1 MASKLPTLPDNS
13 NDLLYIK
20 RVVKGTQKC
29 CGYKKEYLVKSLT
42 TMEQGFIVCKVCTG
56 IMRQPTLYKGVATCL
71 MCSENPNE
79 LIEVNVVQDSVA
91 ALEIKCPL
99 LRNCKWKGKLS
110 EAETH
115 LNTCITFL
123 IECSD
128 CKQIFPRGDTDKHKA
143 ILCPLRLV
151 DCEYCSSRSGPSK
164 DLERHYQ
171 VCPDYPIDCP
181 NGCGSKLHRNTMATH
196 RSECELEEVTCPFS
210 EYGCMANPVLRKD
223 LLAHKKEFVVEHQYI
238 SFVGMSERINK
249 LEKEST
255 EIIWKLKTMK
265 QLDGVEW
272 EIQIPSTGNFK
283 QIPFY
288 VNNYKLRIYI
298 FAGYSSNDLKLL
310 YFSINRIEGEFD
322 KRLGKAAL
330 THYRV
335 ITVDKQDYS
344 KSHYEDGPMNYQ
356 LKIGASSGTFCSIFP
371 STWRRYAT
379 TDNCI
384 SFRLYFDINTH
395 PPIGTVPKENAT
407 RPT

>member
-1 MASKLPTLPDNS
+1 MAYKLPTLPDNS

-29 CGYKKEYLVKSLT
+29 CGYKREYLAKSLT

-71 MCSENPNE
+71 VCSENPNE

-128 CKQIFPRGDTDKHKA
+128 CKQIFPRGDTKMHKD
-143 ILCPLRLV
+143 IVCPLRLV

-171 VCPDYPIDCP
+171 VCLLYPIDCP
-181 NGCGSKLHRNTMATH
+181 NDCRSKLHRNTMATH

-210 EYGCMANPVLRKD
+210 EYGCKANPMLRKD
-223 LLAHKKEFVVEHQYI
+223 LLAHKKEFYIEHLDMNQNRMI
-238 SFVGMSERINK
+238 K
-249 LEKEST
+249 LET
-255 EIIWKLKTMK
+255 EKVANEWKLRTMK

-272 EIQIPSTGNFK
+272 KIENPEK
-283 QIPFY
+283 QPKEGPTFY
-288 VNNYKLRIYI
+288 VNNYKLRIFSFENY
-298 FAGYSSNDLKLL
+298 FFNDLKPLC
-310 YFSINRIEGEFD
+310 FCIEKIEGKSA
-322 KRLGKAAL
+322 KRLGKAAI

-335 ITVDKQDYS
+335 IIVDKQDYR

-356 LKIGASSGTFCSIFP
+356 LKIGGNNNEFYSMDNDIYK
-371 STWRRYAT
+371 RYLTAE
-379 TDNCI
+379 NCI
-384 SFRLYFDINTH
+384 SVRFYFDTNTQLPL
-395 PPIGTVPKENAT
+395 PPIEGNKI
-407 RPT
+407 